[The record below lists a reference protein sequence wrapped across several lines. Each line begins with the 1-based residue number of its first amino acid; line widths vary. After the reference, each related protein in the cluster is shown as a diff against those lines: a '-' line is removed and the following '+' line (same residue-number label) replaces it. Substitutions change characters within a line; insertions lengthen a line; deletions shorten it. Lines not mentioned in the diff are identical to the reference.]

1 MACWIC
7 CWFGLGLLVS
17 TGPSEVLTVSQEV
30 RLSFRRGVVW
40 LVVGVGTWYVV
51 VVVHE
56 LVLLLIMLV
65 MFGVMC
71 RSSRV

>member
-1 MACWIC
+1 M
-7 CWFGLGLLVS
+7 
-17 TGPSEVLTVSQEV
+17 SQEV
-30 RLSFRRGVVW
+30 RLSFRRGVVR
-40 LVVGVGTWYVV
+40 LVVGVGTWYVVVV

>member
-1 MACWIC
+1 M
-7 CWFGLGLLVS
+7 
-17 TGPSEVLTVSQEV
+17 SQEV
-30 RLSFRRGVVW
+30 RLSFRRGVVR
-40 LVVGVGTWYVV
+40 LVVGVGTWYVVVVV